1 MGTWKKDLYLE
12 DGYVRRVFYPDI
24 KVPISTFALGL
35 MLPDQSG
42 IAGPMIGV
50 GSYTVPNNIA
60 ADIKTGLSP
69 KPVAFWTMG
78 VNGAEVEVDLDTG
91 KVKVLKMVSVFDAGK
106 VINPQM
112 YEGQAEGA
120 MVQAMGTALWEELKL
135 KDGKVMNP
143 SFVDYKIPTFD
154 DMPEMIVEA
163 VENAEPTGP
172 YGARGIGEIVMVPGA
187 PAIANAVANATGVR
201 FTRMPLMPDVVLAAL
216 KDKKK
221 AKK

>member
-1 MGTWKKDLYLE
+1 
-12 DGYVRRVFYPDI
+12 
-24 KVPISTFALGL
+24 
-35 MLPDQSG
+35 
-42 IAGPMIGV
+42 
-50 GSYTVPNNIA
+50 
-60 ADIKTGLSP
+60 
-69 KPVAFWTMG
+69 
-78 VNGAEVEVDLDTG
+78 
-91 KVKVLKMVSVFDAGK
+91 
-106 VINPQM
+106 
-112 YEGQAEGA
+112 

-135 KDGKVMNP
+135 KDGRVMNP

-187 PAIANAVANATGVR
+187 PAIANAVTNATGVR

-216 KDKKK
+216 KA